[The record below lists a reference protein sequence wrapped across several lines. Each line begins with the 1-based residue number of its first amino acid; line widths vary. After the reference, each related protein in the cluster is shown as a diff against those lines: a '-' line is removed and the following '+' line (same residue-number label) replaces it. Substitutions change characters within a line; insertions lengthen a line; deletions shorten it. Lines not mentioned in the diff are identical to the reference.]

1 MWIYLQPNDNQG
13 SSQIL
18 LCWKA
23 SSEVQMTRRRN
34 LASFLAGVSRMNP
47 HAQREAQFWHDQ
59 EQELK
64 EEFTREL
71 AASIQIIFLSLT
83 H

>member
-1 MWIYLQPNDNQG
+1 
-13 SSQIL
+13 
-18 LCWKA
+18 
-23 SSEVQMTRRRN
+23 MTRRRN